1 MGVAGAGAGV
11 GVLTGV
17 EAGGGRDEG
26 GDGDG
31 RGLDGGAFV
40 ELDLPFQV
48 LGEGLVVCEYALVDG
63 GDGFVVG
70 CKDLS

>member
-40 ELDLPFQV
+40 
-48 LGEGLVVCEYALVDG
+48 GEGLVVCEYALVDG